1 MKQLKRFKGTSLHIS
16 SINTAFKETLNTG
29 RRIKKK
35 LDLTKD
41 RNIRKR
47 LKWIEY
53 YKKTGNVR
61 KTCRY
66 FGISPTT
73 FYKWKERYEKY
84 GIEGLKDKSKRPHR
98 VRQPQIEP
106 EIEHLIITIREKF
119 PTWSKEKISAFMEKY
134 LSVKVSSS
142 TVYRVLKRNGLIER
156 TRKLK
161 NNYKKKKQKG
171 KKNRTRRGLRAD
183 KPGTILIDVKYLYWC
198 GKTFY
203 QFTAID
209 KFTRMGFA
217 KVYSTKSSRNG
228 KRFFQELEEYLP
240 FKIEKV
246 QTDNGSEFLGELDEY
261 LKKRGIEHFFSYPKS
276 PKTNAHVERF
286 IQTTESELWMIEGT
300 EPTTDEMNKK
310 LFEYLKVYNFLRPHQ
325 SLNYKTPAE
334 KFEDYIRSHQ
344 GVHHVLNSNNRLKLE
359 SCSDKFATAL
369 LYFLFIFPQE
379 GEVIE
384 SIISIRR

>member
-1 MKQLKRFKGTSLHIS
+1 MKQLKRFKGTFLHIS
-16 SINTAFKETLNTG
+16 STNTAFVETLKKG
-29 RRIKKK
+29 RKIQKK
-35 LDLTKD
+35 LDITKNLP
-41 RNIRKR
+41 REVKTR
-47 LKWIEY
+47 LKWIDY
-53 YKKTGNVR
+53 YHKTNNVR
-61 KTCRY
+61 KTCRH

-73 FYKWKERYEKY
+73 FYKWLKRFEKL
-84 GIEGLKDKSKRPHR
+84 GIKGLFDQSKRPHT
-98 VRQPQIEP
+98 VRKSQTPP
-106 EIEHLIITIREKF
+106 EIENLIITIRQKY
-119 PTWSKEKISAFMEKY
+119 PTWSKEKISAFMKKY
-134 LSVKVSSS
+134 LSVKVSPS
-142 TVYRVLKRNGLIER
+142 TVYRVLKRHGLIER

-209 KFTRMGFA
+209 KFTRIGFA

-325 SLNYKTPAE
+325 SLSYKTPAE
-334 KFEDYIRSHQ
+334 KFEEYIRSHQ
-344 GVHHVLNSNNRLKLE
+344 GVHHVLNLNNHL
-359 SCSDKFATAL
+359 THVTL
-369 LYFLFIFPQE
+369 LPILLLSKVP
-379 GEVIE
+379 
-384 SIISIRR
+384 R

>member
-1 MKQLKRFKGTSLHIS
+1 MKGLKKYKGASLHIS
-16 SINTAFKETLNTG
+16 SANTAFKGTLKKG
-29 RRIKKK
+29 RRIKNK
-35 LDLTKD
+35 LDLTRD
-41 RNIRKR
+41 PNVRKR

-53 YKKTGNVR
+53 YKKTGNAR

-73 FYKWKERYEKY
+73 FYKWKKRYEKY
-84 GIEGLKDKSKRPHR
+84 GIEGLKNRSKRPHR

-106 EIEHLIITIREKF
+106 EIEQLVITIRQKY
-119 PTWSKEKISAFMEKY
+119 PTWSKEKISAFMKKH
-134 LSVKVSSS
+134 LSIKISPS
-142 TVYRVLKRNGLIER
+142 TIYRILKRHGLIEK

-161 NNYKKKKQKG
+161 DNHKKRKQKG

-183 KPGTILIDVKYLYWC
+183 KPGTILMDVKYLYWC

-209 KFTRMGFA
+209 KFTRIGFA

-228 KRFFQELEEYLP
+228 KRFFRELEEYLP
-240 FKIEKV
+240 FKIERV

-261 LKKRGIEHFFSYPKS
+261 LKKRGIDHYFSYPKS

-300 EPTTDEMNKK
+300 EPTTEEMNKK

-334 KFEDYIRSHQ
+334 KFEDYIRNHQ
-344 GVHHVLNSNNRLKLE
+344 GVHHVLNLNISLTITF
-359 SCSDKFATAL
+359 SFSKFPLAR
-369 LYFLFIFPQE
+369 YIFGVQE
-379 GEVIE
+379 
-384 SIISIRR
+384 

>member
-1 MKQLKRFKGTSLHIS
+1 
-16 SINTAFKETLNTG
+16 
-29 RRIKKK
+29 
-35 LDLTKD
+35 
-41 RNIRKR
+41 
-47 LKWIEY
+47 
-53 YKKTGNVR
+53 
-61 KTCRY
+61 
-66 FGISPTT
+66 
-73 FYKWKERYEKY
+73 
-84 GIEGLKDKSKRPHR
+84 
-98 VRQPQIEP
+98 
-106 EIEHLIITIREKF
+106 
-119 PTWSKEKISAFMEKY
+119 MENY
-134 LSVKVSSS
+134 LSVKVSPS
-142 TVYRVLKRNGLIER
+142 TVYRVLKRHGLIER

-209 KFTRMGFA
+209 KFTRIGFA

-228 KRFFQELEEYLP
+228 KRFFQELEGYLP
-240 FKIEKV
+240 FKIERV

-261 LKKRGIEHFFSYPKS
+261 LKKRGIEHYFSYPKS

-325 SLNYKTPAE
+325 SLSYKTPAE
-334 KFEDYIRSHQ
+334 KFEEYIRSHQ
-344 GVHHVLNSNNRLKLE
+344 GVHHVLNLNNGVDTENWMPILAVVK
-359 SCSDKFATAL
+359 
-369 LYFLFIFPQE
+369 
-379 GEVIE
+379 IE
-384 SIISIRR
+384 

>member
-16 SINTAFKETLNTG
+16 STNTAFKETLKEG
-29 RRIKKK
+29 RRVKKK

-41 RNIRKR
+41 RNVKRR

-53 YKKTGNVR
+53 YHKTGNAR

-73 FYKWKERYEKY
+73 FYKWKKRYDKY
-84 GIEGLKDKSKRPHR
+84 GIEGLQDRNKRPHK
-98 VRQPQIEP
+98 VRQPQTEP
-106 EIEHLIITIREKF
+106 EIEHIIVTIREKF
-119 PTWSKEKISAFMEKY
+119 PTWSKEKIAAFMERY
-134 LSVKVSSS
+134 LNVKISSS
-142 TVYRVLKRNGLIER
+142 TVYRVLKRHGLIER
-156 TRKLK
+156 TWKLK
-161 NNYKKKKQKG
+161 STYKRKKQKG
-171 KKNRTRRGLRAD
+171 KKNRTRKGLRAD
-183 KPGTILIDVKYLYWC
+183 KPGTILMDVKYLYWC

-209 KFTRMGFA
+209 KFTRIAFA
-217 KVYSTKSSRNG
+217 KVYSTKSSRSG
-228 KRFFQELEEYLP
+228 RRFFEELEKFLP

-261 LKKRGIEHFFSYPKS
+261 LKRKGIEHYFSYPKS

-300 EPTTDEMNKK
+300 EPTVDEMNKK
-310 LFEYLKVYNFLRPHQ
+310 LFEYLKIYNFLRPHH

-344 GVHHVLNSNNRLKLE
+344 GVHHVLNSNRYLTLKNNFLYYSPSSKCRL
-359 SCSDKFATAL
+359 SSA
-369 LYFLFIFPQE
+369 
-379 GEVIE
+379 G
-384 SIISIRR
+384 